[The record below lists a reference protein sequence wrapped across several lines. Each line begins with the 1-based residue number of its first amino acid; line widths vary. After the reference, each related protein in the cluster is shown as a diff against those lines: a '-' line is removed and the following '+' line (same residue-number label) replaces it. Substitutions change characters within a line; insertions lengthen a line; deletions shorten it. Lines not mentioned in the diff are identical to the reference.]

1 MPELHVVA
9 GPNGAGKTTIFK
21 DLVPQGLD
29 YINADLIAKTIR
41 EKAGGLNTQDLA
53 NQEAAKIFYEKT
65 SRRESFAIE
74 TNLYDL
80 ETYKSFQ
87 GLQALGYQIF
97 LYFLAVD
104 DVNICINRV
113 KLRVEQGGHNVNPD
127 VIKQRYTTG
136 LALLKH
142 YKDFPD
148 VMILLDNSDGIA
160 KTELEL
166 RKGVV
171 HYQSAQS
178 KEWVKTIVE
187 EKQSMESLKEVKSTH
202 DVKKLYKK
210 GKGLK

>member
-29 YINADLIAKTIR
+29 YINADLIAKTSR

-113 KLRVEQGGHNVNPD
+113 KLRVEQGGHNVNP
-127 VIKQRYTTG
+127 
-136 LALLKH
+136 
-142 YKDFPD
+142 
-148 VMILLDNSDGIA
+148 
-160 KTELEL
+160 
-166 RKGVV
+166 
-171 HYQSAQS
+171 
-178 KEWVKTIVE
+178 
-187 EKQSMESLKEVKSTH
+187 
-202 DVKKLYKK
+202 
-210 GKGLK
+210 